1 MKVIV
6 TVYLRRVSVI
16 DEDED
21 QLDASITQKY
31 DIGQFTSLQTPPL
44 AVTVF
49 FVIRYFPLQFL
60 FYNCRPFHQSTF
72 FVCS

>member
-21 QLDASITQKY
+21 QLDPSVTQKHG
-31 DIGQFTSLQTPPL
+31 IEQFTSLQTPPL
-44 AVTVF
+44 AVSVF
-49 FVIRYFPLQFL
+49 FVIRYFPL
-60 FYNCRPFHQSTF
+60 
-72 FVCS
+72 